1 MNELT
6 RALRIADTALKTV
19 RIIDVVK
26 KTVISLA
33 AVMCCVFAFRFFR
46 K

>member
-6 RALRIADTALKTV
+6 RALRIADTAFKTV
-19 RIIDVVK
+19 RIIDIVK
-26 KTVISLA
+26 KAVISLA
-33 AVMCCVFAFRFFR
+33 ALVCCVFAFRFFR

>member
-1 MNELT
+1 MNEIT
-6 RALRIADTALKTV
+6 RALRIADTAFKTV

-26 KTVISLA
+26 KAVISFA
-33 AVMCCVFAFRFFR
+33 AVACCVFAFRFFR

>member
-1 MNELT
+1 MNEIT
-6 RALRIADTALKTV
+6 KALKIADTAIRTV

-26 KTVISLA
+26 KGIITVA
-33 AVMCCVFAFRFFR
+33 AVTCCLFAFRFFR